1 MLKQSLVAI
10 TLAVTLSG
18 CLALTPEQQAA
29 RQARYAESLRQLQ
42 VSLAHQCDPVAAD
55 LMQRQ
60 PEVKAFGSE
69 AEQKAFD
76 KQYQERVDDPV
87 FQACYKL
94 ALQTY
99 RQQQALEAADMR
111 ERQRDLLYQQR
122 MMMWRPYPY
131 YRHRR

>member
-1 MLKQSLVAI
+1 MLLKSLTAI
-10 TLAVTLSG
+10 TLAVMLSG
-18 CLALTPEQQAA
+18 CLALTPEQKAE

-42 VSLAHQCDPVAAD
+42 ISLARQCDPIAAD

-60 PEVKAFGSE
+60 PEVKAFGSP
-69 AEQKAFD
+69 AEQKDFD
-76 KQYQERVDDPV
+76 RQYSERVDDPV

-99 RQQQALEAADMR
+99 QQQQALEAADLR
-111 ERQRDLLYQQR
+111 ERQRDLLYEQR